1 MKKILLIILILFIGV
16 LILGVL
22 IMALFTIN
30 RSEVVNYSVS
40 EFTPSV
46 KYVENTETL
55 APNLDIM
62 TGYKD
67 ITVDLNGIPIKLS
80 NGQAEME
87 SAPGSSTKTFFRYFG
102 NEAFGDLNGDGKEDV
117 AFLFTQETGGSGTF
131 FYVVAALQIKTGYE
145 GTNAVLLGD
154 RIAPQSTSILEGEIL
169 VNFADRQKDE
179 PFTTQPSVGISK
191 YFKINDSI
199 LIETINFTQIANR
212 EWIWVSSELNDASSI
227 MPKKTDA
234 FRITF
239 QEDGS
244 FTGITDCNSFFGHA
258 SVEKNKLVIGP
269 IGSKKMACEGAQE
282 TAFLS
287 TLAEVDNYQINFQE
301 DRLVFFMKN
310 DSGSMTFK

>member
-1 MKKILLIILILFIGV
+1 MNKILLIILILFVGV
-16 LILGVL
+16 LLLGVL

-30 RSEVVNYSVS
+30 RSEVVNYPVS

-67 ITVDLNGIPIKLS
+67 ITVDINGIPIKLS

-87 SAPGSSTKTFFRYFG
+87 SAPGSSKKTIFRYFG
-102 NEAFGDLNGDGKEDV
+102 NESFGDLNGDGKEDV
-117 AFLFTQETGGSGTF
+117 AFLFTQEAGGSGTF

-191 YFKINDSI
+191 YFKINDSK

-212 EWIWVSSELNDASSI
+212 EWIWVSSDLNDASSI
-227 MPKKTDA
+227 MPNKTDA

-244 FTGITDCNSFFGHA
+244 FTGTTDCNSFFGHA
-258 SVEKNKLVIGP
+258 SVEKNKLVFGP
-269 IGSKKMACEGAQE
+269 IGSTKMACEGAQE
-282 TAFLS
+282 NAFLS
-287 TLAEVDNYQINFQE
+287 TLAEVDNFRIDFYDN
-301 DRLVFFMKN
+301 RLVFLMKN
-310 DSGSMTFK
+310 DSGLMTFK